1 MKRGSVIGPLI
12 LIGIGALFLTRNL
25 WPDIP
30 IADILSRYWPF
41 VLIAWGAL
49 RLVEIFLWAIM
60 SKPLPRNGVS
70 AGEWMMVFLICV
82 VGGTMYTARHYASW
96 FPSGRALRGVV
107 MDMGESYDY
116 TLTTAERPCAKN
128 CRVLIESFRGNAK
141 VSGSADAT
149 VKVSGHET
157 VRSFQQAEADT
168 ANKQTPLE
176 VIQQG
181 DELII
186 RTNQDRVS
194 DRAQVS
200 SDLEITVPAGASIE
214 AHGRYGD
221 FDFQNIGGS
230 VDINS
235 DNAGVRLENIAGN
248 VRIDLRRSD
257 IIRATDVKGNIDLRG
272 RGQDLELQ
280 NIAGLVTVGG
290 TYVGEV
296 QLHNLAQPLRYENQQ
311 VTINCEKLPGQIHL
325 ASGELTGDNI
335 IGPVRIS
342 ARSRDVQL
350 SDFTQSL
357 DLTLERGDVTLRA
370 GKTTPKIELHTA
382 HSGDIDLAMPGDAKF
397 DLKVATERGEVHND
411 FGSPLKVEET
421 NRGGKIEG
429 STGGPTVRL
438 ETARGS
444 VTVRKLTPEQMASPE
459 PPHPPSPAAEPKP
472 PSPPPLKVERQ

>member
-1 MKRGSVIGPLI
+1 MRRGSVIGPLI
-12 LIGIGALFLTRNL
+12 LIGIGALFLMRNL

-41 VLIAWGAL
+41 VLIAWGVL

-70 AGEWMMVFLICV
+70 AGEWMLVFLICV
-82 VGGTMYTARHYASW
+82 VGATMYTARHYATW

-116 TLTTAERPCAKN
+116 TLTSAEKPCSKN

-141 VSGSADAT
+141 VTGTSDGT

-157 VRSFQQAEADT
+157 VRSFQQAEADS
-168 ANKQTPLE
+168 ASKQTPLE
-176 VIQQG
+176 LIQDG
-181 DELII
+181 DQLII

-200 SDLEITVPAGASIE
+200 SDLEITIPAGASIE

-221 FDFQNIGGS
+221 FDIENVAGA

-235 DNAGVRLENIAGN
+235 DNSGVRLENIGGN

-257 IIRATDVKGNIDLRG
+257 VIRATDVKGSVDLRG

-280 NIAGLVTVGG
+280 NIAGQVTVGG
-290 TYVGEV
+290 TYTGQI
-296 QLHNLAQPLRYENQQ
+296 QLRNLAQPLRYDNPQM
-311 VTINCEKLPGQIHL
+311 TINCERVPGQIHME
-325 ASGELTGDNI
+325 SGEFTGDNI
-335 IGPVRIS
+335 IGPVRIN

-357 DLTLERGDVTLRA
+357 DLTLERGDVTLRT
-370 GKTTPKIELHTA
+370 GKAVPKIEVHTA
-382 HSGDIDLAMPGDAKF
+382 RSGDIDLALPAEARF
-397 DLKVATERGEVHND
+397 DLKVSTERGEVHND
-411 FGSPLKVEET
+411 FGGPLKVEES
-421 NRGGKIEG
+421 NHGGAIEG
-429 STGGPTVRL
+429 GSGGPSVRL

-444 VTVRKLTPEQMASPE
+444 VTVRKLTPEE
-459 PPHPPSPAAEPKP
+459 AAAPDVPNP
-472 PSPPPLKVERQ
+472 PSPPSAPKPPTTPLRVEQQ